1 MATTKTNSKKPTT
14 DSSKKP
20 TTDSSK
26 KIKEVD
32 TSTDKTLNNDKKE
45 EDENGFDNTSYILD
59 EQKEVSKFTEFEKQV
74 LKELKDIRK
83 TSKSILKTLKK
94 LNK

>member
-14 DSSKKP
+14 DSSKK
-20 TTDSSK
+20 
-26 KIKEVD
+26 IKEID
-32 TSTDKTLNNDKKE
+32 TSAHKTLKNDE
-45 EDENGFDNTSYILD
+45 DDEDENGLDNTSYILD
-59 EQKEVSKFTEFEKQV
+59 EQKEESKFTEFEKQV

-94 LNK
+94 LNKWIKSIAYN